1 MAISAAYPSA
11 GSSISMV
18 AVPAMDMAPQK
29 LGVGHSEDGTSRYW
43 LQLLP
48 EVRRM
53 IAPWSQLN
61 MKRCVVP
68 GALAEVKGSTYTAH
82 ERQQRQASM
91 QHTKLT

>member
-1 MAISAAYPSA
+1 MAISAAYPYA
-11 GSSISMV
+11 GSSMSMV

-48 EVRRM
+48 VVRRM

-68 GALAEVKGSTYTAH
+68 EAEEDVNGSTYTAD
-82 ERQQRQASM
+82 ERQQRQAST
-91 QHTKLT
+91 QHTKST